1 MESGVG
7 KSTEERLKTLEDA
20 LDLAVNMNFR
30 LEGEVFKLKARVTEL
45 EREKDKM
52 E

>member
-20 LDLAVNMNFR
+20 LDLVVNMNFR
-30 LEGEVFKLKARVTEL
+30 LEGQVFKLKERVTEL
-45 EREKDKM
+45 EREK